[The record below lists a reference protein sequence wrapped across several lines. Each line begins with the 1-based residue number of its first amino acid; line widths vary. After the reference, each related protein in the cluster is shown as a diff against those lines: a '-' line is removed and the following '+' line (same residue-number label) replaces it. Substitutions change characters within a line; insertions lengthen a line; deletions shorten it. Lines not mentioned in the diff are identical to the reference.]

1 MTKVAII
8 GLGNPGLNYQRT
20 RHNVG
25 FWLLDRFA
33 EENNFTFRF
42 DNKSDSEI
50 SENLCYER
58 KIMLVK
64 PMSFMNDSG
73 SHLLPL
79 LRSNGYENNPIVVV
93 HDELTLPLGGIKV
106 SSIGK
111 GSGGHN
117 GIKSIIDSVGNVFIR
132 IRIGIGAKKIPE
144 QTLSEYVLSNFS
156 KEEFLILENKKLHF
170 LGAIQ
175 LVIEKG
181 VDVAMNLLNQEKQT
195 QITP

>member
-8 GLGNPGLNYQRT
+8 GLGNPGPTYHRT

-42 DNKSDSEI
+42 DCKSESEI

-58 KIMLVK
+58 KIMLIK
-64 PMSFMNDSG
+64 PMSFMNESG
-73 SHLLPL
+73 LHLPSL
-79 LRSNGYENNPIVVV
+79 LRSNGYENNPILVL
-93 HDELTLPLGGIKV
+93 HDELTLPLGGIKI

-117 GIKSIIDSVGNVFIR
+117 GIKSMIDSVGNVFIR

-144 QTLSEYVLSNFS
+144 QTLSEYVLSKFS
-156 KEEFLILENKKLHF
+156 NEESLILENKKLHF

>member
-8 GLGNPGLNYQRT
+8 GLGNPGPIYQRT

-25 FWLLDRFA
+25 FWLIDQFA

-42 DNKSDSEI
+42 DSKSDSEI
-50 SENLCYER
+50 SEYTCYEK
-58 KIMLVK
+58 KIMLIK

-106 SSIGK
+106 SYIGK

-117 GIKSIIDSVGNVFIR
+117 GIKSIIDSVGNAFIR

-144 QTLSEYVLSNFS
+144 QTLSEYVLSKFS
-156 KEEFLILENKKLHF
+156 NEESLILENKKLHF
-170 LGAIQ
+170 LSAIQ

-181 VDVAMNLLNQEKQT
+181 VDAAMNLLNQEKQT

>member
-1 MTKVAII
+1 VTKVAII
-8 GLGNPGLNYQRT
+8 GLGNPGPTYLRT

-33 EENNFTFRF
+33 EKNNFTFRF
-42 DNKSDSEI
+42 DSKSDSEI
-50 SENLCYER
+50 SENIYYEK
-58 KIMLVK
+58 KIMLIK

-79 LRSNGYENNPIVVV
+79 LRSNGYENNQILVI

-117 GIKSIIDSVGNVFIR
+117 GIKSLIDSVGNTFIR
-132 IRIGIGAKKIPE
+132 IRIGIGSKKIPE
-144 QTLSEYVLSNFS
+144 QTLSEYVLSKFS
-156 KEEFLILENKKLHF
+156 NEESLILENKKQHF
-170 LGAIQ
+170 LSAIQ

-181 VDVAMNLLNQEKQT
+181 VDSAMNLLNQEKQT

>member
-1 MTKVAII
+1 
-8 GLGNPGLNYQRT
+8 
-20 RHNVG
+20 
-25 FWLLDRFA
+25 
-33 EENNFTFRF
+33 
-42 DNKSDSEI
+42 
-50 SENLCYER
+50 
-58 KIMLVK
+58 MLIK
-64 PMSFMNDSG
+64 PMSFMNESG
-73 SHLLPL
+73 LHLPSL
-79 LRSNGYENNPIVVV
+79 LRSNGYENNPILVL
-93 HDELTLPLGGIKV
+93 HDELTLPLGGIKI

-144 QTLSEYVLSNFS
+144 QTLSEYVLSKFS
-156 KEEFLILENKKLHF
+156 NEESLILENNKLHF

>member
-8 GLGNPGLNYQRT
+8 GLGNPGPTYHRT

-33 EENNFTFRF
+33 KENNFTFRF
-42 DNKSDSEI
+42 DSKSDSEI

-58 KIMLVK
+58 KIMLIK
-64 PMSFMNDSG
+64 PMSFMNESG
-73 SHLLPL
+73 SHLPSL
-79 LRSNGYENNPIVVV
+79 LRSNGYENNPILVL
-93 HDELTLPLGGIKV
+93 HDELTLPLGGIKI

-144 QTLSEYVLSNFS
+144 QTLSEYVLSKFS
-156 KEEFLILENKKLHF
+156 NEESLILENNKLHF

>member
-1 MTKVAII
+1 MTTVAII
-8 GLGNPGLNYQRT
+8 GLGNPGPTYHRT

-33 EENNFTFRF
+33 KENNFTFRF
-42 DNKSDSEI
+42 DSKSDSEI

-58 KIMLVK
+58 KIMLIK
-64 PMSFMNDSG
+64 PMSFMNESG
-73 SHLLPL
+73 SHLPSL
-79 LRSNGYENNPIVVV
+79 LRSNGYENNPILVL
-93 HDELTLPLGGIKV
+93 HDELTLPLGGIKI

-117 GIKSIIDSVGNVFIR
+117 GIKSIIDSVGNIFIR

-170 LGAIQ
+170 LNAIQ

>member
-8 GLGNPGLNYQRT
+8 GLGNPGSIYQRT

-25 FWLLDRFA
+25 FWLIDQFA

-42 DNKSDSEI
+42 DSKSDSEI
-50 SENLCYER
+50 SENTFYEK
-58 KIMLVK
+58 KIMLIK

-79 LRSNGYENNPIVVV
+79 LQTNGYGNNPIVVI
-93 HDELTLPLGGIKV
+93 HDELTLPFGAIKV

-117 GIKSIIDSVGNVFIR
+117 GIKSIINSVGNAFIR
-132 IRIGIGAKKIPE
+132 IRIGIGSKKIPE
-144 QTLSEYVLSNFS
+144 QTLSEYVLSKFS
-156 KEEFLILENKKLHF
+156 KEESLILENKKLHF
-170 LGAIQ
+170 LHAIQ

-181 VDVAMNLLNQEKQT
+181 VDAAMNLLNQEKQT
-195 QITP
+195 QIIP

>member
-8 GLGNPGLNYQRT
+8 GLGNPGSIYQRT

-25 FWLLDRFA
+25 FWLIDQFA

-42 DNKSDSEI
+42 DSKSDSEI
-50 SENLCYER
+50 SENTFYEK
-58 KIMLVK
+58 KIMLIK

-79 LRSNGYENNPIVVV
+79 LQTNGYGNSPIVVI
-93 HDELTLPLGGIKV
+93 HDELTLPFGAIKV

-117 GIKSIIDSVGNVFIR
+117 GIKSIINSVGNAFIR
-132 IRIGIGAKKIPE
+132 IRIGIGSKKIPE
-144 QTLSEYVLSNFS
+144 QTLSEYVLSKFS
-156 KEEFLILENKKLHF
+156 KEESLILENKKLHF
-170 LGAIQ
+170 LHAIQ

-181 VDVAMNLLNQEKQT
+181 VDAAMNLLNQEKQT
-195 QITP
+195 QIIP